1 MKKIKLILCGTL
13 LVFGLGAGAPGAV
26 YASDDTNTENT
37 ANASETAEDSDEIS
51 WVFDDYGLLSDDEA
65 AELNSEF
72 ADIYDTYGYDAV
84 LLISPDIGESEDN
97 RQYAAEFMQDNE
109 IGYGDTH
116 EGMCILHQPDA
127 RNITIV
133 FRGETQ
139 DDFST
144 KIQEEMLDKC
154 KTYLKADD
162 PFGGYQ
168 SLVSDLNA
176 GLERLAEGKKIRLMD
191 IEEGSALSRFF
202 TDLLMAFVIM
212 IIPTGIMTWYQV
224 HKMKT
229 RVQQTNANQYTA
241 EGGLELSEK
250 YDVFLYETV
259 SQTAKPKNDDNDS
272 GSFSSGGESFSGSSS
287 DY

>member
-1 MKKIKLILCGTL
+1 MKKMKIILGGSLLAMTL
-13 LVFGLGAGAPGAV
+13 CMSVPASV
-26 YASDDTNTENT
+26 YAADTDT
-37 ANASETAEDSDEIS
+37 TAENEEMS
-51 WVFDDYGLLSDDEA
+51 WVFDDCGILSEDEIT
-65 AELNSEF
+65 ELNGELS
-72 ADIYDTYGYDAV
+72 DIYDTYGYDAV
-84 LLISPDIGESEDN
+84 LWISPDVGEDEDY

-116 EGMCILHQPDA
+116 EGMCIFHQPGV

-139 DDFST
+139 NDFST
-144 KIQEEMLDKC
+144 KIQDKMLDKC

-168 SLVSDLNA
+168 SLIHDLTA
-176 GLERLAEGKKIRLMD
+176 GLDRIAEGQKIRPMD
-191 IEEGSALSRFF
+191 ISEDSAAGRFL

-212 IIPTGIMTWYQV
+212 IIPTGVLTWYQV
-224 HKMKT
+224 RKMKT
-229 RVQQTNANQYTA
+229 RVQQADASAYTA
-241 EGGLELSEK
+241 DGGLELSEK
-250 YDVFLYETV
+250 HDIFLYETV

-287 DY
+287 NY

>member
-1 MKKIKLILCGTL
+1 MKKYTRILGISVLCL
-13 LVFGLGAGAPGAV
+13 GLALTAPMSVWA
-26 YASDDTNTENT
+26 AAATEDQ
-37 ANASETAEDSDEIS
+37 AEENQTTD
-51 WVFDDYGLLSDDEA
+51 WVFDEYGLLSGEEKE
-65 AELNSEF
+65 ELNQEL
-72 ADIYDTYGYDAV
+72 ADIYEEYEYDAI
-84 LLISPDIGESEDN
+84 LLISQDIESDDA
-97 RQYAAEFMQDNE
+97 RQYAAKFMQDNE

-116 EGMCILHQPDA
+116 EGMCIFNQPDK

-168 SLVSDLNA
+168 SLISDLNA

>member
-1 MKKIKLILCGTL
+1 MKKMNLILSGSL
-13 LVFGLGAGAPGAV
+13 LVLSLGILSPAAV
-26 YASDDTNTENT
+26 YADTETET
-37 ANASETAEDSDEIS
+37 VQEDESGEMS
-51 WVFDDYGLLSDDEA
+51 WVFDDCGILSDDEIT
-65 AELNSEF
+65 ELNDEL
-72 ADIYDTYGYDAV
+72 AAIYDTYGYDAV
-84 LLISPDIGESEDN
+84 LWIAQDVGEDEDY
-97 RQYAAEFMQDNE
+97 RQYAAEFMQENE

-116 EGMCILHQPDA
+116 EGMCIFHQPGV

-139 DDFST
+139 NDFST
-144 KIQEEMLDKC
+144 KIQDKMLEKC

-168 SLVSDLNA
+168 SLIHDLEV
-176 GLERLAEGKKIRLMD
+176 GLDRISEGESIRLMD
-191 IEEGSALSRFF
+191 LSDESVSGRFIK
-202 TDLLMAFVIM
+202 DLLMAFVIM

-224 HKMKT
+224 RKMKT
-229 RVQQTNANQYTA
+229 RVQQPDASAYTA
-241 EGGLELSEK
+241 GAGLELSEK
-250 YDVFLYETV
+250 HDIFLYETV